1 MSVDWGAVRL
11 PSLETLGGRRVGIGT
26 LGPAS
31 AAGATPIVPPSP
43 PRPSWV
49 EAAIT
54 EAAGE
59 FSEMPADAIRENFQ
73 QIFQQSEHHLLA
85 AFLKMEQA
93 AEEQEEMK
101 AYMLK
106 LVRLLPL
113 IVVACRQLTS

>member
-1 MSVDWGAVRL
+1 M
-11 PSLETLGGRRVGIGT
+11 
-26 LGPAS
+26 
-31 AAGATPIVPPSP
+31 
-43 PRPSWV
+43 

-54 EAAGE
+54 EAAVE
-59 FSEMPADAIRENFQ
+59 FSEMPSDAIRENFQ

-101 AYMLK
+101 TYMLK

-113 IVVACRQLTS
+113 VLVACRQLTY